1 MSKMTSLERTFIELA
16 REWLGEEMLT
26 GGSRRC
32 LFTTALTAW
41 LMIAQKLIPRGT
53 LSKVVHLLK
62 GGMLREDTC
71 RMMVGRRIDVLSVGS
86 GTGGLSRARS
96 RLKMEVVEELSDLI
110 YEEATRETSG
120 TGRWKGRAIYI
131 QDGTTIPVQNTAE
144 LRRRYE
150 PCQNERGERT
160 PAVRVVVVHNLVSGL
175 AVRPEFDSLRVSEQE
190 LARRMYERLEPA
202 SILLGDENFGVFS
215 SVYWALRGGH
225 DVVARLQGKRAQKIL
240 GRTVPPSCDE
250 RVIWTPSHRDRGTNP
265 NIPEDAMIAGRLLS
279 VQLHAPGYRPTPFLF
294 FTTDMDLSI
303 EDVLELYRM
312 RVRVETDIR
321 HLKGNFRLDVLM
333 TKSVAMVAKE
343 LLLGVA
349 AYNLLRVCI
358 HRGAQAIGVEPR
370 RVSLSRASDLLH
382 SLAALY
388 LRDPTKEM
396 QKKIQ
401 ALFLRDL
408 KQSLLP
414 NRKKARV
421 EPRKLVRSSA
431 RRFQTLLTSRSE
443 ERTAILKEGLG
454 K

>member
-1 MSKMTSLERTFIELA
+1 MSKATSLEQTFVELA
-16 REWLGEEMLT
+16 QEWMGEELLT

-32 LFTTALTAW
+32 LFTTALTVW

-62 GGMLREDTC
+62 GGMVQDDAC
-71 RMMVGRRIDVLSVGS
+71 RRLVGRRIDVWNVGS

-96 RLKMEVVEELSDLI
+96 RLKQEVVEELSDFI
-110 YEEATRETSG
+110 YKEGTRETSG
-120 TGRWKGRAIYI
+120 TSRWKGRAIYI

-144 LRRRYE
+144 LRNRYE

-160 PAVRVVVVHNLVSGL
+160 PAVRMVTVHNLVSGL

-215 SVYWALRGGH
+215 SVYWALQCGH
-225 DVVARLQGKRAQKIL
+225 GTVTRLQGKRAQKIL
-240 GRTVPPSCDE
+240 GRAVPLSCDE
-250 RVIWTPSHRDRGTNP
+250 CVIWTPSRRDRGTNP
-265 NIPEDAMIAGRLLS
+265 AIPAEAAIAGRLLS
-279 VQLHAPGYRPTPFLF
+279 VQLSAPGYRPTPFLF
-294 FTTDMDLSI
+294 FTTEMDLSI

-312 RVRVETDIR
+312 RVRIETDIR
-321 HLKGNFRLDVLM
+321 HLKGNFRLDVLT
-333 TKSVAMVAKE
+333 TKSVSMVAKE

-370 RVSLSRASDLLH
+370 RVSLSRASDLLQA
-382 SLAALY
+382 LATLY
-388 LRDPTKEM
+388 LRNPSKEN
-396 QKKIQ
+396 KAKIHS
-401 ALFLRDL
+401 LFLRDL
-408 KQSLLP
+408 KQALLP
-414 NRKKARV
+414 NRKKARI

-431 RRFQTLLTSRSE
+431 RRFQTILTSRQQ
-443 ERTAILKEGLG
+443 ERIGILRGG
-454 K
+454 